1 MANYATLISAISN
14 VIKTNGTNAITGAI
28 LQSSLLTMINS
39 LGAGFQFA
47 GVAEPSTNPGTPDQN
62 VFYIGGEGTYSNFG
76 GHVVPAG
83 YLGVFVFNGSWT
95 KSNIKLSEEIH
106 TPVKYAECSVA
117 GNVAAKIVTAD
128 NFELAVG
135 AQIRIKFD
143 YANTHGAPSL
153 NVNSTGAKPLYFNGS
168 LASAVNSWADGQT
181 VLFYYDGTNWN
192 GTCVY
197 AYENYPAELAACET
211 AANAAAKVVA
221 LPNFRLTN
229 GVQMR
234 VVFTNENTAESPTLN
249 INGTGAAP
257 IYYEGE
263 PAGPANSWGAGET
276 LLVYFDGTN
285 WQTENAQ
292 GGGGGKFA
300 TGEKVKLTGISDT
313 VEPQSDA
320 LVTGDAVSKSLSD
333 KAGVKG
339 TVAETIDN
347 ETIQAYIVGGK
358 YIGNTGAVQ
367 TWSQTDILLMPI
379 TPGSLMAIR
388 GLMIAPKSNTP
399 LWLYNGNPNGGGGT
413 PVATV
418 NTSYLKPYD
427 GVVFKA
433 PENANYVGI
442 CINGRNVPDL
452 DGNNVSFDSTSSVY
466 AEIYTYL
473 DLTIYGTPVV
483 PVNKVILLEGLSGER
498 MLVPNEKVATYIVAN
513 KGVNV
518 SGSIVTWNKADLL
531 IMPVEPGT
539 IIFHDFQQ
547 SIALNVWL
555 YDDNPLTGGVVVQT
569 IENYPF
575 PSVDEAAFEIA
586 DNVKY
591 IVFYVAYRNVDGI
604 TFSCSS
610 TIYAEVVNTE
620 MKIADAFGKEIK
632 DFVTLRAT
640 RNYTIPNPD
649 MVQYFVQGKTINV
662 NTGALTNWDVATSL
676 VFPVI
681 PGETVVFDGLQII
694 NLPPDTN
701 PAYGYYATNPT
712 RGAVYPVLLGYHTFT
727 PGEPLT
733 LTIPDGVYYV
743 VFLVACGGYDYNGQ
757 HYAFDSTGSIYATV
771 QDGAVRRTIWGTPTG
786 KEIEKRLSEIG
797 GGGGGGAVSQSID
810 MGLPRDLPKVYI
822 ESELL
827 TVVKDGQGNP
837 TNQITPLTTSKNEVG
852 DLDLENVTIR
862 MVSESGGY
870 DFEDAIVIAYQ
881 GQSSLMA
888 AKKNFSIDTKHKHRF
903 GKWLAMDGFHLK
915 GYNSDWLHIR
925 DIMANRVYEQM
936 MQTRTPELRRPF
948 CVENDFSAHDVSLLT
963 EAAILCHIDGFP
975 VELYIN
981 GDYWGLYSLN
991 LKKHRS
997 NYHLSKDDVK
1007 HIQIDPNWQVMTPA
1021 GWDWTLAEVRNPKS
1035 DSGNTEFI
1043 EGTVPN
1049 PGEVKSWWTAVL
1061 ANLATI
1067 TASSSIDTLRTFL
1080 NVESWV
1086 DIILL
1091 DDFIGDWDVFT
1102 RNTLYTT
1109 WNGNL
1114 LAALPYD
1121 HDGSFGIGRSQIGS
1135 QGYIGGD
1142 VEVSP
1147 MTNVFEGYP
1156 YQRCPWLQPLETALR
1171 PLIKERYAELR
1182 LAGVFSQA
1190 NIKSMCNAWTM
1201 LIGFDAYKKDLSRW
1215 VYEGYGAGQTNPGF
1229 YDSTNRIID
1238 WIGTRVGYL
1247 DNKYNYNG

>member
-1 MANYATLISAISN
+1 MANYSTLIAAIQN

-28 LQSSLLTMINS
+28 LQSSLLSMISS
-39 LGAGFQFA
+39 LGAGYQFA

-76 GHVVPAG
+76 GHIVPAG

-95 KSNIKLSEEIH
+95 KSNIKLSEEIK

-117 GNVAAKIVTAD
+117 GNVAAKVVTAE
-128 NFELAVG
+128 NFVLAVG

-143 YANTHGAPSL
+143 YANTHGSPSL
-153 NVNSTGAKPLYFNGS
+153 NVNSTGAKPLFFNGS
-168 LASAVNSWADGQT
+168 LASATNSWADGQT

-197 AYENYPAELAACET
+197 AYENYPAELATCET
-211 AANAAAKVVA
+211 AANVAAKVVA
-221 LPNFRLTN
+221 LPNFRLTS
-229 GVQMR
+229 GTQMR

-300 TGEKVKLTGISDT
+300 TGEKVKLTEISDT
-313 VEPQSDA
+313 VEPKSNA
-320 LVTGDAVSKSLSD
+320 IVTGDAVSKALSD

-339 TVAETIDN
+339 TVAQTIDN
-347 ETIQAYIVGGK
+347 ETIQSYIVGGK
-358 YIGNTGAVQ
+358 FISDAGAVQ
-367 TWSQTDILLMPI
+367 NWGNTDILLMPI

-388 GLMIAPKSNTP
+388 GLMIAPNTIKA

-413 PVATV
+413 PVASV
-418 NTSYLKPYD
+418 STSYIQPYD
-427 GVVFKA
+427 GVVFLA
-433 PENANYVGI
+433 PDNANYVGI
-442 CINGRNVPDL
+442 CINGRNITDL
-452 DGNNVSFDSTSSVY
+452 DGNTVSFDSTSSVF
-466 AEIYTYL
+466 AEIYTDL
-473 DLTIYGTPVV
+473 DITMFGTPVV
-483 PVNKVILLEGLSGER
+483 PVNKLIVLDGLSGE
-498 MLVPNEKVATYIVAN
+498 PNPIGNSKLAAYIVGN
-513 KGVNV
+513 KGVNT
-518 SGSIVTWNKADLL
+518 SGAIVTWNKADLL
-531 IMPVEPGT
+531 ILPVEEG
-539 IIFHDFQQ
+539 
-547 SIALNVWL
+547 SIAFHNFQTQIAINVWM
-555 YDDNPLTGGVVVQT
+555 YDGNPMDGGVLVQT

-575 PSVDEAAFEIA
+575 PSVSEAVFNISS
-586 DNVKY
+586 DVKY
-591 IVFYVAYRNVDGI
+591 IVFYTAYRNVDGVSFD
-604 TFSCSS
+604 TNA
-610 TIYAEVVNTE
+610 TINAVAMYAQAKLRDV
-620 MKIADAFGKEIK
+620 FGKQIK
-632 DFVTLRAT
+632 DFVTLRAIKD
-640 RNYTIPNPD
+640 YTVDNAD
-649 MVQYFVQGKTINV
+649 MVPYIVQNKCVGP
-662 NTGALTNWDVATSL
+662 TGAIANWSGAALL

-681 PGETVVFDGLQII
+681 PGEKVRFNGLQGVS
-694 NLPPDTN
+694 LPPSTN
-701 PAYGYYATNPT
+701 PSYCYYATDPM
-712 RGAVYPVLLGYHTFT
+712 RGNVYPSVEVFDPLV
-727 PGEPLT
+727 PGEPLDVVVPAGAYYFAT
-733 LTIPDGVYYV
+733 LLLCP
-743 VFLVACGGYDYNGQ
+743 GYDYGGQ
-757 HYAFDSTGSIYATV
+757 HYAFDSTGTVYAEV

-786 KEIEKRLSEIG
+786 KEIEKRLSDIG
-797 GGGGGGAVSQSID
+797 GGTGGAVSQSID

-948 CVENDFSAHDVSLLT
+948 CVENDFSAHDVALLA
-963 EAAILCHIDGFP
+963 ESAVLCHIDGFP

-1049 PGEVKSWWTAVL
+1049 AGEVKSWWTDVL

-1067 TASSSIDTLRTFL
+1067 TAASSIDTLRTFL

-1086 DIILL
+1086 DAILL
-1091 DDFIGDWDVFT
+1091 YDFIGDWDVFM

-1114 LAALPYD
+1114 LAPLPYD
-1121 HDGSFGIGRSQIGS
+1121 HDGSFGIGRSWNGGD
-1135 QGYIGGD
+1135 GYVGGD

-1147 MTNVFEGYP
+1147 MINVFEGYP

-1171 PLIKERYAELR
+1171 PLLKVRYSELR

-1201 LIGFDAYKKDLSRW
+1201 LIGFDAYKKDLGRW
-1215 VYEGYGAGQTNPGF
+1215 TYEGYGAGQTNPGF
-1229 YDSTNRIID
+1229 YDSTNRIIE
-1238 WIGTRVGYL
+1238 WIGSRIGYL
-1247 DNKYNYNG
+1247 DGKYNYNA